1 MKLTINL
8 MRVTIMTLIALTT
21 SFATYAIAQKNVVTF
36 TIPDGYNNSLY
47 GLCKD
52 LALPIDTITK
62 YNPIFKDNGLYIGAS
77 ISLPANYVNM
87 ELLTE
92 KGFTPSLLENA
103 YDVQFSHLNNRPN
116 TAMSSPENPSKSKLN
131 TNGSADLPAV
141 IPSKIESAKTLKKF
155 FSNFPSF
162 KCKETGV
169 TLTLT
174 SNGACFFAYVDGKL
188 LGKFEVDVN
197 KEYPTKA
204 LIGLPW
210 LNGWGP
216 APMVLSLNGENTTL
230 SLLPVEGEEN
240 LSYNSRGYLQH
251 GRTGNKTWMQLSLS
265 SDGISFTPVD
275 YKPNPEIFHFTGFLS
290 PKNPDNENSIIY
302 TE

>member
-1 MKLTINL
+1 MKLTIRFL
-8 MRVTIMTLIALTT
+8 TTILLVIVGLTT
-21 SFATYAIAQKNVVTF
+21 SFATNAVTQEDVVTF
-36 TIPDGYNNSLY
+36 TIPNGYRNSLY
-47 GLCKD
+47 GLCRD
-52 LALPIDTITK
+52 INMPIDTIIK
-62 YNPIFKDNGLYIGAS
+62 YNPLLEHGLSIGAS
-77 ISLPANYVNM
+77 ISLPANYVDR

-92 KGFTPSLLENA
+92 KGFSPSLLENA
-103 YDVQFSHLNNRPN
+103 YDAQFSHLNNRPN
-116 TAMSSPENPSKSKLN
+116 TAKNGITQTKRFN
-131 TNGSADLPAV
+131 TNGSVDLPAV

-169 TLTLT
+169 TLTLA
-174 SNGACFFAYVDGKL
+174 SNGECFFAYVDGKL

-275 YKPNPEIFHFTGFLS
+275 YKPNPELFHFTGFPS
-290 PKNPDNENSIIY
+290 QKNPDNDNSIIY
-302 TE
+302 TQDR